1 MRNWLA
7 IDVGNTYIKGALVG
21 LDHIGSV
28 SRYAT
33 TSVEEA
39 ARNLLADGAAEPIAL
54 ASVVPAATECIKSLA
69 LAKQREIFEVKPHT
83 QKLLSNMHPEM
94 GADRIASAAA
104 AWKIY
109 GKGQPTVVMTFGTA
123 TTLLA
128 ISAEGKIVGGYIAPG
143 LTMMLD
149 VLYER
154 CALLPQL
161 SITNVSTELGQDTQ
175 THITNGVLLGHI
187 GMIRAWL
194 DEAKRTLGGTA
205 VTVATGGW
213 NQELQNRLHLFNHV
227 DDDLILKGIYV
238 IAENSP

>member
-1 MRNWLA
+1 MQNWLA
-7 IDVGNTYIKGALVG
+7 IDVGNTFIKSAI
-21 LDHIGSV
+21 IGRDSIGPV
-28 SRYAT
+28 ARYAT
-33 TSVEEA
+33 TNIDEA
-39 ARNLLADGAAEPIAL
+39 VHDILVNGANEPIAL
-54 ASVVPAATECIKSLA
+54 ASVVPAATETIKTLA
-69 LAKQREIFEVKPHT
+69 LAKQRDIFEVKPHT

-149 VLYER
+149 VLSER
-154 CALLPQL
+154 TALLPQL
-161 SITNVSTELGQDTQ
+161 SITNVSTELGQDTE

-187 GMIRAWL
+187 GMIRSWL
-194 DEAKRTLGGTA
+194 DEAKRSLGGKA

-213 NQELQNRLHLFNHV
+213 DKELQNRLHLFDHV
-227 DDDLILKGIYV
+227 DDDLTLKGIFV
-238 IAENSP
+238 IAAT

>member
-7 IDVGNTYIKGALVG
+7 VDIGNTYIKGAVIE
-21 LDHIGSV
+21 DNRVGSV

-33 TSVEEA
+33 TSIEEA
-39 ARNLLADGAAEPIAL
+39 AHQLLADGAREPIAL
-54 ASVVPAATECIKSLA
+54 ASVVPAATEAIKSLA

-83 QKLLSNMHPEM
+83 QKILSNMHPEM

-104 AWKIY
+104 AWKLY

-128 ISAEGKIVGGYIAPG
+128 ISADGKIEGGYIAPG

-149 VLYER
+149 VLHQR
-154 CALLPQL
+154 TALLPQL
-161 SITNVSTELGQDTQ
+161 SITDVTTELGQDTQ

-194 DEAKRTLGGTA
+194 EEAKRSLGA
-205 VTVATGGW
+205 PAITVATGGW
-213 NQELQNRLHLFNHV
+213 DKELQNRLHLFDHV
-227 DDDLILKGIYV
+227 DDDLTLKGIYV
-238 IAENSP
+238 IAENPT

>member
-7 IDVGNTYIKGALVG
+7 IDIGNTYIKSAI
-21 LDHIGSV
+21 IGNDSLGTV

-33 TSVEEA
+33 ASVEEA
-39 ARNLLADGAAEPIAL
+39 AKQILADGASEPIAL

-69 LAKQREIFEVKPHT
+69 LAKQREIFEVKPNT

-109 GKGQPTVVMTFGTA
+109 GKGQPTIVMTFGTA

-128 ISAEGKIVGGYIAPG
+128 ISAEGKIEGGYIAPG

-149 VLYER
+149 VLHQR
-154 CALLPQL
+154 TALLPQL
-161 SITNVSTELGQDTQ
+161 SITEVTTELGQDTQ

-187 GMIRAWL
+187 GMIRSWL
-194 DEAKRTLGGTA
+194 DEAKRSLGAPA

-213 NQELQNRLHLFNHV
+213 DKELQNRLHLFDHV
-227 DDDLILKGIYV
+227 DDDLTLKGIHV
-238 IAENSP
+238 IAENA

>member
-1 MRNWLA
+1 MKKCLA
-7 IDVGNTYIKGALVG
+7 IDVGNTFIKSAVIGDDFVG
-21 LDHIGSV
+21 PVTRFATKEVEVAAKVLLGDD
-28 SRYAT
+28 SR
-33 TSVEEA
+33 
-39 ARNLLADGAAEPIAL
+39 EPIAL
-54 ASVVPAATECIKSLA
+54 ASVVPAATDCIRSLA

-109 GKGQPTVVMTFGTA
+109 GKGQPTIAMTFGTA

-128 ISAEGKIVGGYIAPG
+128 ISSEGRIVGGYIAPG

-161 SITNVSTELGQDTQ
+161 SITNVSTDLGQDTT

-187 GMIRAWL
+187 GMIRSWL
-194 DEAKRTLGGTA
+194 EEAKRTLGGEA
-205 VTVATGGW
+205 ITVATGGW
-213 NQELQNRLHLFNHV
+213 DHELQSRIHLFDHV
-227 DDDLILKGIYV
+227 DDDLTLKGIYV
-238 IAENSP
+238 IAESQ